1 MGCLGLALLLAAPK
15 ANASPQGR
23 VAVRSALCGTGTE
36 KVWEETRWCN
46 GLTADLLLGRERNSD
61 FGIGPFAEVSSAG
74 FWDARYGGGVSA
86 LAPVTEDFPLVLS
99 FGAFG
104 HETQSVALGATL
116 FFGARSYNFH
126 GNYNLSA
133 GLVLS
138 GYRDL
143 TGDHASLLSVGLELD
158 GFFFVAPFLFLAEA
172 VR

>member
-1 MGCLGLALLLAAPK
+1 LLSFLVVSPEAR
-15 ANASPQGR
+15 ASPQGR
-23 VAVRSALCGTGTE
+23 VAARTALCGTGTKE
-36 KVWEETRWCN
+36 GWQETRWCN
-46 GLTADLLLGRERNSD
+46 GLTGDLLFGRERNSD

-104 HETQSVALGATL
+104 HETESVALGATL

-143 TGDHASLLSVGLELD
+143 GSNHASLVSLGLELD